1 MTETNINEKIV
12 ETISNILKKTK
23 VFEKLNR
30 IEFYAFSFVTVTSIY
45 GIVNLFFNNYRYNRN
60 ITYNEKHKTNYEN
73 IIKNYN
79 TLSVSILKY
88 NKLLEERIHNLDQKI
103 VSLIQNQQQKIDD
116 YSNLPI
122 CNIMISDEKNKEPI
136 LTETNISD
144 ITNVYN
150 NENKTVYETDEEYI
164 DLVDNS
170 YSSLPC
176 VNGNKLTGFNRL
188 LNWE

>member
-144 ITNVYN
+144 IANVYN
-150 NENKTVYETDEEYI
+150 NENKVVYETDEEYI